1 MINYM
6 LNLNNLCY
14 IYVIEWSICKRVNDV
29 ERSTVTEHQLLLTDN
44 LVNGINPTRRGMF
57 SIC

>member
-29 ERSTVTEHQLLLTDN
+29 EHPIVIEPLLTDN

>member
-1 MINYM
+1 MINNM

-29 ERSTVTEHQLLLTDN
+29 ESPIVIEHQPLLTDN